1 MKERE
6 GVQDGESV
14 SEGEGECA
22 RRRGRV
28 CKMERGR
35 V

>member
-6 GVQDGESV
+6 SVQERESM
-14 SEGEGECA
+14 SEGEGGCA